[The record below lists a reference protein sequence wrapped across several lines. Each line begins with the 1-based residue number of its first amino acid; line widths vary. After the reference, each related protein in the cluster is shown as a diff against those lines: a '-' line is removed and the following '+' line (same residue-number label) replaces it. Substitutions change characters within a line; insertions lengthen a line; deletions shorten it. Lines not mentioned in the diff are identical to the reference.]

1 MMVKKGKED
10 VAGAKG
16 PQLRAQGSLAGTT
29 DATLWESEVQFR
41 QLFAHHLSVM
51 LIIETATGRIL
62 DANQAAADFYGWPI
76 ATLKRMRIQQINIL
90 PPEAVQAAIVQA
102 ATAECNRFEFCHR
115 RADGSVREV
124 EVFSSHIEFAG
135 RAVLYS
141 IIHDITERKGAEKAL
156 RESEASKREQQALR
170 ESEARFREVLEN
182 SLDAAY
188 KRNLQT
194 NSYEYLSPV
203 FMRISGYDTDEMMT
217 WPMELVLALIHPDDR
232 PRIQGQMTEIQAHDT
247 NRVCQLEYRFR
258 HKEGRYFWLLD
269 RFVFLFDAKGIPAM
283 RIGSVSDVS
292 ARKRAEDA
300 LRYERQQMESII
312 DGTRI
317 GTWEWNIQTN
327 EVIVNKRWA
336 KMLGYTLAELAPT
349 SIKIWKSLV
358 HPDDQDRPI
367 ALLEQHLA
375 GELPHYECE
384 YRMRHKEGDWI
395 WVLSTGRLLTYTPDG
410 DPLTMYGAHLNITLR
425 KQTEEALKKSHEQ
438 LELRVRERT
447 AELFTAN
454 VSLRQEMEER
464 KRIEAV
470 LRENEERYRRITEG
484 LTDFIYIVK
493 IRDGEATVTV
503 RSPAC
508 MAVTGYSSEE
518 FAVDPSLWMRMI
530 AADDRHLVI
539 ANIKQTLGKMPEP
552 SPVEYRIR
560 RKDGRVRWVSD
571 KLIPQYDAW
580 GTIVAYD
587 GVVNDITERKRAEQQ
602 LAHSKATLALAIDGM
617 SDPLILLDPEMRVLR
632 LNRQAKRY
640 YGLERYE
647 KAIGRHC
654 YEAFMNRSLPCNGC
668 RQPFSS
674 MHGFSGVFERQGAID
689 SSRIEQVV
697 VDMVVGA
704 SGRTEAYIVRI
715 FDITEERKMDRQL
728 IQSEKLASLG
738 LLIAGIA
745 HEINNPNNFIFFNT
759 PILRSYL
766 QFLLPIVDEYVAT
779 RPDLQVFNR
788 PYPLFR
794 EDCFKLLDNIEHGSS
809 RINQIVGDLREFVRE
824 RGKGE
829 RRWIDLKQIV
839 EKGISICLGRIKKT
853 IKRFDSD
860 LPDGLAP
867 LRTDP
872 LAVEQIVVN
881 LLVNAIQA
889 ADKDDSW
896 VKVTIRSDKVPE
908 NQVVVEVSDNGCG
921 MDDETQRKIFDPFFT
936 TKAVGVGTG
945 LGLSISHRLAT
956 ELGGRIEVASRAGVG
971 STFSVILKTVPNE
984 SFTLRIP

>member
-1 MMVKKGKED
+1 MMLKKKNIRNQGTRSRARAVNPVEAAD
-10 VAGAKG
+10 RVFWAGEEG
-16 PQLRAQGSLAGTT
+16 
-29 DATLWESEVQFR
+29 FR
-41 QLFAHHLSVM
+41 NLFVHHLSAM
-51 LIIETATGRIL
+51 LLIDVATGAIL
-62 DANQAAADFYGWPI
+62 DANQAAAEFYGWPI
-76 ATLKRMRIQQINIL
+76 SRLKQMAYQQLNTL
-90 PPEAVQAAIVQA
+90 PPEALMAAMNQA
-102 ATAECNRFEFCHR
+102 ATEACNRFEFCHR
-115 RADGSVREV
+115 RADDSIREV
-124 EVFSSHIEFAG
+124 EVFSSRIEFAG
-135 RAVLYS
+135 KDILYS
-141 IIHDITERKGAEKAL
+141 IIHDITERKQAEKLL
-156 RESEASKREQQALR
+156 REREAAHREQ
-170 ESEARFREVLEN
+170 EVLRQSEDRFCELLEN
-182 SLDAAY
+182 AQDAAY

-194 NSYEYLSPV
+194 DVYEYLSPV
-203 FMRISGYDTDEMMT
+203 FTRISGYRPEESMGWSTESIIQY
-217 WPMELVLALIHPDDR
+217 IHPDD
-232 PRIQGQMTEIQAHDT
+232 QMHVRRLWIGILFDSNTTAC
-247 NRVCQLEYRFR
+247 RLEYRFR
-258 HKEGRYFWLLD
+258 HKEGRYIWLLD
-269 RFVFLFDAKGIPAM
+269 RFTAFFDPMGVPLM
-283 RIGSVSDVS
+283 RIGSVSDIS
-292 ARKRAEDA
+292 ARKRAEEA

-317 GTWEWNIQTN
+317 GTWEWNVQTG

-336 KMLGYTLAELAPT
+336 EMLGYTLAELDTT
-349 SIKIWKSLV
+349 SVMIWKTLV
-358 HPDDQDRPI
+358 YPDDQKRPI
-367 ALLEQHLA
+367 ALLERHLD

-384 YRMRHKEGDWI
+384 YRMRHKDGNWI
-395 WVLSTGRLLTYTPDG
+395 WVLSSGRLLTCTQEG
-410 DPLTMYGAHLNITLR
+410 DPLMMYGAHLDITKR
-425 KQTEEALKKSHEQ
+425 KQVEEILEKSHEQ

-447 AELFTAN
+447 ADLFAAN
-454 VSLRQEMEER
+454 VSLRREMEER

-484 LTDFIYIVK
+484 LTDFIYFVK
-493 IRDGEATVTV
+493 IQDGEATMTV
-503 RSPAC
+503 RNPTC
-508 MAVTGYSSEE
+508 LAVTGYSSKE

-530 AADDRHLVI
+530 DAEDRHLVI
-539 ANIKQTLGKMPEP
+539 ASVKQALGKIPEP

-571 KLIPQYDAW
+571 KLIAQYDAQ

-617 SDPLILLDPEMRVLR
+617 PDPLILLDPEMRVLR
-632 LNRQAKRY
+632 LNRPAKRY
-640 YGLERYE
+640 YGLEGYE
-647 KAIGRHC
+647 KAIGRQC

-689 SSRIEQVV
+689 SSRLEQVV
-697 VDMVVGA
+697 VDKVVGA

-779 RPDLQVFNR
+779 RPDMQVFNR
-788 PYPLFR
+788 PYPVFR

-829 RRWIDLKQIV
+829 PRWIDLKQIV
-839 EKGISICLGRIKKT
+839 EKGIFICQGRIRKT
-853 IKRFDSD
+853 IKRFDTD

-896 VKVTIRSDKVPE
+896 VKVTIRRERVPE
-908 NQVVVEVSDNGCG
+908 NEIVVEVSDNGCG
-921 MDDETQRKIFDPFFT
+921 MDDETQGKIFDPFFT
-936 TKAVGVGTG
+936 TKEVGVGTG
-945 LGLSISHRLAT
+945 LGLSITHRLVT
-956 ELGGRIEVASRAGVG
+956 ELGGRIEVASKVGVG
-971 STFSVILKTVPNE
+971 STFSIILKTVPNE